1 LTPTTPLAQNLG
13 PMVTF
18 DIECQVTFGGAVPTE
33 QQVAFKRSV
42 GGHSGW
48 YGPTPIVTWTGSSEA
63 LILLVAKSEAVD
75 DATSDALCQQASDQV
90 RVWVADAGLS
100 GDSSADALSVRCLA
114 KPRI

>member
-1 LTPTTPLAQNLG
+1 
-13 PMVTF
+13 MVTF

-48 YGPTPIVTWTGSSEA
+48 YGPTPIVTWMGSTEA

-75 DATSDALCQQASDQV
+75 DATADALCQQASDQV
-90 RVWVADAGLS
+90 RVWVAGAGLS
-100 GDSSADALSVRCLA
+100 DGSSTDGLSVRCAA

>member
-1 LTPTTPLAQNLG
+1 
-13 PMVTF
+13 MVTF
-18 DIECQVTFGGAVPTE
+18 DIECQVTFGGAVPAE

-48 YGPTPIVTWTGSSEA
+48 YGPTPIVTWKGSSEA

-90 RVWVADAGLS
+90 RAWVTDAGLS
-100 GDSSADALSVRCLA
+100 GGSSVDGLSVRCLA